1 MPYCVPRSLM
11 EIGCFESVLQGNKKT
26 VTLENQSLPL
36 RSTAKRKLK
45 QIDFQFEGREL
56 RGLEQNPD
64 TKSRWAAM
72 ARNGKK
78 VMQFLEG
85 GRYIAVVAD
94 GKAHFYP
101 RKE

>member
-1 MPYCVPRSLM
+1 MPLSL
-11 EIGCFESVLQGNKKT
+11 EDTLLNVYQQSLVENKKT
-26 VTLENQSLPL
+26 VTLEDQDFPV

-45 QIDFQFEGREL
+45 QIDFQFNGRDL

-64 TKSRWAAM
+64 TKSRWAKM
-72 ARNGKK
+72 ARDGKK

-94 GKAHFYP
+94 GKAHLYP
-101 RKE
+101 RKK